1 MIGRSSQR
9 HKSPSH
15 IPARTS
21 MLGVLCFLTAFDP
34 GTPKLIESNRVRWR
48 QRFCIHW
55 IAFRRGRPCKFLAGG
70 WCRGSL
76 RGPFQQRFRKPGLAF
91 VPAFSAI
98 NDTIGPPA
106 RVRIRWRR
114 KITLLLRLCIRRRDW
129 RERAGNAS
137 CQRKRPDLSRHPP
150 KSLVAAIDLRRPNRA
165 VQETSNMRFAL
176 LTGLKTNVDRS
187 PLATHWSRDLRGN
200 RKITSFFRITPST
213 FVSRGNSLFQRS
225 RKVFSLCSH
234 VERGI

>member
-1 MIGRSSQR
+1 MALVQKSNPASGAARSALT
-9 HKSPSH
+9 SH
-15 IPARTS
+15 LTKACS
-21 MLGVLCFLTAFDP
+21 AFLTPFDP
-34 GTPKLIESNRVRWR
+34 GTPKLIESNRVWR
-48 QRFCIHW
+48 PRLCIHG
-55 IAFRRGRPCKFLAGG
+55 IAFRRGRPCKFLAGS

-106 RVRIRWRR
+106 RVRIGWRR

-137 CQRKRPDLSRHPP
+137 CQRNRSNLSRHPP

-165 VQETSNMRFAL
+165 VQETSSMRFAL
-176 LTGLKTNVDRS
+176 LT
-187 PLATHWSRDLRGN
+187 A
-200 RKITSFFRITPST
+200 
-213 FVSRGNSLFQRS
+213 
-225 RKVFSLCSH
+225 
-234 VERGI
+234 